1 MPHNGVDI
9 DQFIL
14 FAVYP
19 TAVFFAIGL
28 VAKKRNLSDVLK
40 YLLQGITC
48 IVFSVIYFVGVP
60 RGGADG
66 LAIILAM
73 FGILLLFMAR
83 KQKIQPAAPE
93 DQTRKA

>member
-1 MPHNGVDI
+1 MDI

-14 FAVYP
+14 FTIYP

-48 IVFSVIYFVGVP
+48 IVFSVIYFGVP